1 MSKTQQLPVLPL
13 ADVVVLPG
21 MVVPVTLDD
30 AERQA
35 AIDAANVGGGRPGPG
50 RAAASTASTPWSA
63 SSRRSSSSGKLPG
76 GEPAAVLRAG
86 VAARVGS
93 GVTGPGSA
101 LWVEA
106 EILDEVLGGE
116 ASSELCA

>member
-1 MSKTQQLPVLPL
+1 MPKTQQLPVLPL

-35 AIDAANVGGGRPGPG
+35 AIDAASAGGEDQVLVVPRLDGKYALVGVV
-50 RAAASTASTPWSA
+50 AKIEQL
-63 SSRRSSSSGKLPG
+63 GKLPG
-76 GEPAAVLRAG
+76 GEPAAVLRA
-86 VAARVGS
+86 VSRARVGS

-106 EILDEVLGGE
+106 DILEEVIGDEAAG
-116 ASSELCA
+116 ELCA

>member
-35 AIDAANVGGGRPGPG
+35 AIDAANAGGENRFSSSP
-50 RAAASTASTPWSA
+50 ASMASTPS
-63 SSRRSSSSGKLPG
+63 
-76 GEPAAVLRAG
+76 
-86 VAARVGS
+86 
-93 GVTGPGSA
+93 
-101 LWVEA
+101 
-106 EILDEVLGGE
+106 
-116 ASSELCA
+116 

>member
-35 AIDAANVGGGRPGPG
+35 AIDAANVGGGDQVLVVPRFD
-50 RAAASTASTPWSA
+50 
-63 SSRRSSSSGKLPG
+63 GKYAL
-76 GEPAAVLRAG
+76 VG
-86 VAARVGS
+86 VVA
-93 GVTGPGSA
+93 TI
-101 LWVEA
+101 E
-106 EILDEVLGGE
+106 
-116 ASSELCA
+116 